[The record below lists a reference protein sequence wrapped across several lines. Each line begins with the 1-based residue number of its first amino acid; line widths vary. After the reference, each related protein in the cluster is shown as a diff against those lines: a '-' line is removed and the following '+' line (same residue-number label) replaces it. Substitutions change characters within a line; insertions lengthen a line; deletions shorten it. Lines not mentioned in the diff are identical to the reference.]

1 MSTSHLQHRA
11 QLRLDSRRRLAI
23 WATTLM
29 LVPGILWSVV
39 DASVATGQASLY
51 TMHAMRA
58 SQLLLWIAAIA
69 YIRRSP
75 SRANLDRILFSLA
88 LTIVGFSTAVAWL
101 RPDTNWMPLRTFV
114 LISIGTFVIYPYP
127 FRLQLTAWLVMLA
140 AVASLVFGHYATMP
154 DYDRLSA
161 LLNIL
166 VAGAL
171 GMLVARNRSQLDR
184 DLDAS
189 LEREREAIA
198 EREGAMDAL
207 RRLEGIIPICSYCH
221 QVRTEVGAWEQL
233 ERYVRARSDARFSHG
248 LCPRCADAHFPGLSD
263 QQLEMLP
270 DLSGSA
276 AGPSDR

>member
-1 MSTSHLQHRA
+1 MPIDHLQHVA
-11 QLRLDSRRRLAI
+11 QLRLESERQLAM

-39 DASVATGQASLY
+39 DASVATSQATLY
-51 TMHAMRA
+51 TMHALRA

-69 YIRRSP
+69 YIRQCP
-75 SRANLDRILFSLA
+75 SRVNLDRILFSLA
-88 LTIVGFSTAVAWL
+88 LAIVGFSAAVAWL

-114 LISIGTFVIYPYP
+114 LISIGTFVIYPYA
-127 FRLQLTAWLVMLA
+127 FRLQLIAWFAMLA
-140 AVASLVFGHYATMP
+140 AVASLLFGHYAAMP

-166 VAGAL
+166 IAGVL

-184 DLDAS
+184 DLDGS

-198 EREGAMDAL
+198 QREGAMDAL
-207 RRLEGIIPICSYCH
+207 RRLEGIIPICAYCH
-221 QVRTEVGAWEQL
+221 QVRTEAGAWEQL

-248 LCPRCADAHFPGLSD
+248 LCPQCADRHFPGLSD
-263 QQLEMLP
+263 QSLEIVP
-270 DLSGSA
+270 DP
-276 AGPSDR
+276 AGPMVDLQER